1 MNNVIISILLVLVG
15 LIVGIV
21 IMFIANFIRK
31 NSSNDKADKIIE
43 NARNEADKI
52 KKDYIA
58 EAKSEINELKLKTGD
73 ALELTLRK
81 SGEIVMRKFEEPDLS
96 IKKTEFG
103 EEVLMNKK
111 GEVLC
116 IKQKITC
123 EDMANAL
130 GMSFSRE

>member
-1 MNNVIISILLVLVG
+1 MDSTT
-15 LIVGIV
+15 IVRRIDDLGRIV
-21 IMFIANFIRK
+21 IPKQIR
-31 NSSNDKADKIIE
+31 
-43 NARNEADKI
+43 
-52 KKDYIA
+52 
-58 EAKSEINELKLKTGD
+58 NELKLKTGD
-73 ALELTLRK
+73 ALELTLRE

-103 EEVLMNKK
+103 EEALMNKK

-123 EDMANAL
+123 EDMANSL

>member
-1 MNNVIISILLVLVG
+1 MDSTT
-15 LIVGIV
+15 IVRRIDDLGRIV
-21 IMFIANFIRK
+21 IPKQIR
-31 NSSNDKADKIIE
+31 
-43 NARNEADKI
+43 
-52 KKDYIA
+52 
-58 EAKSEINELKLKTGD
+58 NELKLKTGD
-73 ALELTLRK
+73 ALGLTLRA

-103 EEVLMNKK
+103 EEVLMNNK

-116 IKQKITC
+116 IKLKITC

>member
-1 MNNVIISILLVLVG
+1 MNNTFIIRRIDDLG
-15 LIVGIV
+15 RIV
-21 IMFIANFIRK
+21 IPKEVRR
-31 NSSNDKADKIIE
+31 E
-43 NARNEADKI
+43 LHLNA
-52 KKDYIA
+52 
-58 EAKSEINELKLKTGD
+58 GD
-73 ALELTLRK
+73 QLAISVRE

-103 EEVLMNKK
+103 EEALMNKK

-130 GMSFSRE
+130 GMSFSREE

>member
-1 MNNVIISILLVLVG
+1 MDSTT
-15 LIVGIV
+15 IVRRIDDLGRIV
-21 IMFIANFIRK
+21 IPKQIR
-31 NSSNDKADKIIE
+31 
-43 NARNEADKI
+43 
-52 KKDYIA
+52 
-58 EAKSEINELKLKTGD
+58 NELKLKTGD
-73 ALELTLRK
+73 ALELALRE
-81 SGEIVMRKFEEPDLS
+81 SGEIVIRKFEEPDLS

-103 EEVLMNKK
+103 VEALMNKK